1 MSTRSKSTEV
11 LDRAQ
16 ELAYRRM
23 KLRAQCAAQR
33 KQLGE
38 SVVAMEAELDGIDRA
53 VRIARR
59 FVTKPA
65 LVATGVALLTFI
77 GPKRALR
84 WVTQGAFW
92 YSTGAKV
99 AKALAAN
106 RAVLT
111 AQRRDEVQRT
121 LAKAPS
127 SQSQKSRRLSKN

>member
-1 MSTRSKSTEV
+1 MSTHVSRPA

-38 SVVAMEAELDGIDRA
+38 SVVAMEAELAGIDRA

-99 AKALAAN
+99 AKALAAH
-106 RAVLT
+106 RAISAAQGKRYAQLSNP
-111 AQRRDEVQRT
+111 AQRLQ
-121 LAKAPS
+121 AK
-127 SQSQKSRRLSKN
+127 

>member
-1 MSTRSKSTEV
+1 MSSPP

-38 SVVAMEAELDGIDRA
+38 SVVEMETELAGIDRA

-92 YSTGAKV
+92 YSTGVKV
-99 AKALAAN
+99 AKALAAH
-106 RAVLT
+106 RAVAAIQGKPHAELSNQ
-111 AQRRDEVQRT
+111 AQRLQ
-121 LAKAPS
+121 AK
-127 SQSQKSRRLSKN
+127 

>member
-1 MSTRSKSTEV
+1 MSTRVSRQA

-23 KLRAQCAAQR
+23 KLRAQCATQR

-38 SVVAMEAELDGIDRA
+38 SLVAMEAELAGIDRA

-99 AKALAAN
+99 AKALAAH
-106 RAVLT
+106 
-111 AQRRDEVQRT
+111 
-121 LAKAPS
+121 KAIS
-127 SQSQKSRRLSKN
+127 SGQATPQPVGRNLFRQSR

>member
-1 MSTRSKSTEV
+1 MSTRA

-38 SVVAMEAELDGIDRA
+38 SVVAMEAELAGIDRA

-99 AKALAAN
+99 AKALAAH
-106 RAVLT
+106 RAISAAQGTPDVQLSSP
-111 AQRRDEVQRT
+111 AQRLRAE
-121 LAKAPS
+121 
-127 SQSQKSRRLSKN
+127 

>member
-1 MSTRSKSTEV
+1 MSTQP

-33 KQLGE
+33 RQLGE
-38 SVVAMEAELDGIDRA
+38 SVVAMETELAGIDRA

-99 AKALAAN
+99 AKALAAH
-106 RAVLT
+106 RAISA
-111 AQRRDEVQRT
+111 AQETRHAQ
-121 LAKAPS
+121 LSNQAK
-127 SQSQKSRRLSKN
+127 

>member
-1 MSTRSKSTEV
+1 MSTRPMSTQT

-38 SVVAMEAELDGIDRA
+38 SVVAMEAELAGIDRA

-99 AKALAAN
+99 AKALAAHS
-106 RAVLT
+106 AISAPQGKPHVQLSKQ
-111 AQRRDEVQRT
+111 AQRLQ
-121 LAKAPS
+121 AK
-127 SQSQKSRRLSKN
+127 